1 MARDVERPG
10 ETEEAQTD
18 MPKRVLLRTA
28 AKVAALGAAALASAS
43 AGMGY
48 YVARRLTEPNAPS
61 FMDDFNM
68 TPFETGIDWEDIRIP
83 TAKEAQPLVG
93 WWFPRPETDRVI
105 VGCAGY
111 RGSKSD
117 LIGIGSALWRAGFNV
132 LLFDYHG
139 HGSSRGA
146 PVTLA
151 YRELQDFFSA
161 LDYAERRVPHARVG
175 LLGFSMG
182 GAIAILGAAQRPE
195 VRVVVADSPFA
206 THHDVV
212 SHNVQRVIRI
222 PGQPFA
228 AISDYFLL
236 RSAGYR
242 GRDVAPL
249 RVVDKLAGRPL
260 LLIHGTDDDMIP
272 VSHAH
277 RLYKAAQEPKELWL
291 APGANHCGAY
301 FLDRPTYCQ
310 RVASFLAQGLELAQA
325 QPMQEHLSAP
335 VTRLSAAGE

>member
-1 MARDVERPG
+1 MAR
-10 ETEEAQTD
+10 
-18 MPKRVLLRTA
+18 RVWRGA
-28 AKVAALGAAALASAS
+28 AMAAGIGAAALASVS

-48 YVARRLTEPNAPS
+48 YIARKLTEPNAPGYL
-61 FMDDFNM
+61 DDFTM
-68 TPFETGIDWEDIRIP
+68 TPFETGVAWEEIRIP
-83 TAKEAQPLVG
+83 TANEERPLAG

-105 VGCAGY
+105 IGCTGY

-139 HGSSRGA
+139 HGAHRGT

-151 YRELQDFFSA
+151 YRELHDFYAA
-161 LDYAERRVPHARVG
+161 LDYAKGRLLNARIGVI
-175 LLGFSMG
+175 GFSMG
-182 GAIAILGAAQRPE
+182 AAIAILGAAQRPE

-206 THHDVV
+206 THADVV
-212 SHNVQRVIRI
+212 SHSVQRVIHL

-228 AISDYFLL
+228 ALSDYFLE

-249 RVVDKLAGRPL
+249 RVVSQLAPRPL
-260 LLIHGTDDDMIP
+260 LLIHGCDDEMIP

-277 RLYKAAQEPKELWL
+277 RLYAAAREPKELWL

-301 FLDRPTYCQ
+301 FLDRPAYCQ
-310 RVASFLAQGLELAQA
+310 RVISFF
-325 QPMQEHLSAP
+325 
-335 VTRLSAAGE
+335 AAGLTEGVEEQAEMRAAGG

>member
-1 MARDVERPG
+1 MQAQGDSTMARRLWRG
-10 ETEEAQTD
+10 
-18 MPKRVLLRTA
+18 
-28 AKVAALGAAALASAS
+28 AALMAGAGAATLASVC

-48 YVARRLTEPNAPS
+48 YVARKLTEPSAPS
-61 FMDDFNM
+61 YLDDFIM
-68 TPFETGIDWEDIRIP
+68 TPFETGIAWEDVHIP
-83 TAKEAQPLVG
+83 TANEERPLAG

-105 VGCAGY
+105 IGCTGY

-139 HGSSRGA
+139 HGAHRGT

-151 YRELQDFFSA
+151 YRELHDFFAA
-161 LDYAERRVPHARVG
+161 LDYTQRRMPHARIGV
-175 LLGFSMG
+175 LGFSMG
-182 GAIAILGAAQRPE
+182 AAIAILGAAARPE

-206 THHDVV
+206 THADVV
-212 SHNVQRVIRI
+212 SHTIQHTIHL

-228 AISDYFLL
+228 AVSDYFLA

-272 VSHAH
+272 VSHGR
-277 RLYKAAQEPKELWL
+277 RLYAAAREPKELWL

-301 FLDRPTYCQ
+301 FLDRPAYCQ
-310 RVASFLAQGLELAQA
+310 RVTAFFTAGLAGEQAQGTAAQ
-325 QPMQEHLSAP
+325 SAE
-335 VTRLSAAGE
+335 VINR

>member
-1 MARDVERPG
+1 VGCSLGAVERDGRDKPGEAQKDMARRIWQS
-10 ETEEAQTD
+10 AA
-18 MPKRVLLRTA
+18 TA
-28 AKVAALGAAALASAS
+28 VGIGAAALASAS

-48 YVARRLTEPNAPS
+48 YVARRLTAPNPVS
-61 FMDDFNM
+61 FMNNFTM
-68 TPFETGIDWEDIRIP
+68 TPFETGIDWEDVRIP
-83 TAKEAQPLVG
+83 TANEERPLVG
-93 WWFPRPETDRVI
+93 WWFPRPETNRVI
-105 VGCAGY
+105 IGCAGY

-139 HGSSRGA
+139 HGAYHGA

-151 YRELQDFFSA
+151 YRELNDFFTA
-161 LDYAERRVPHARVG
+161 LDYAIDRVPNALVG
-175 LLGFSMG
+175 VIGFSMG
-182 GAIAILGAAQRPE
+182 AAIAILGAAQRPD

-212 SHNVQRVIRI
+212 SHNIQQVIHI

-228 AISDYFLL
+228 TISDYFLL

-249 RVVDKLAGRPL
+249 RVVSKLAGRPL
-260 LLIHGTDDDMIP
+260 LLIHGTDDTMIP
-272 VSHAH
+272 VNHAH
-277 RLYKAAQEPKELWL
+277 RLFAAAREPKQLWL

-301 FLDRPTYCQ
+301 FIDRQGYCA
-310 RVASFLAQGLELAQA
+310 RVISFFEQGLATQGRDVA
-325 QPMQEHLSAP
+325 
-335 VTRLSAAGE
+335 AAGRQTSAE

>member
-1 MARDVERPG
+1 MA
-10 ETEEAQTD
+10 
-18 MPKRVLLRTA
+18 KRVLLRNVA
-28 AKVAALGAAALASAS
+28 VAAGVGAAALASVS

-48 YVARRLTEPNAPS
+48 YVARRLTQPNTPS
-61 FMDDFNM
+61 FMDDFTM
-68 TPFETGIDWEDIRIP
+68 TPFETGIPWEDVRIP
-83 TAKEAQPLVG
+83 TANEERPLVG
-93 WWFPRPETDRVI
+93 WWFPRPETKRVI
-105 VGCAGY
+105 IGCAGY

-117 LIGIGSALWRAGFNV
+117 LIGIGSAMWRAGFNV

-139 HGSSRGA
+139 HGAGRGA

-151 YRELQDFFSA
+151 YRELHDFFAA
-161 LDYAERRVPHARVG
+161 LDYTQRRIPQARIGV
-175 LLGFSMG
+175 LGFSMG

-228 AISDYFLL
+228 SISDYFLL

-242 GRDVAPL
+242 GRDVAPI
-249 RVVDKLAGRPL
+249 RVIDKLAGRPL

-277 RLYKAAQEPKELWL
+277 RLFEAAHEPKELWIT
-291 APGANHCGAY
+291 PGANHCGAY
-301 FLDRPTYCQ
+301 FLDRPGYCQ
-310 RVASFLAQGLELAQA
+310 RVGAFFTQALADA
-325 QPMQEHLSAP
+325 QPQRVTAP
-335 VTRLSAAGE
+335 VTLRDAAGE

>member
-1 MARDVERPG
+1 MARRIWRSV
-10 ETEEAQTD
+10 A
-18 MPKRVLLRTA
+18 
-28 AKVAALGAAALASAS
+28 VAAGLSAAALASAS

-48 YVARRLTEPNAPS
+48 YVARKLTAPNPIGP
-61 FMDDFNM
+61 MDDFTM
-68 TPFETGIDWEDIRIP
+68 TPFETGVDWEDIRIP
-83 TAKEAQPLVG
+83 TANPERPLVG
-93 WWFPRPETDRVI
+93 WWFPRPETKRVI
-105 VGCAGY
+105 IGCAGY

-139 HGSSRGA
+139 HGAYRGS

-151 YRELQDFFSA
+151 FRELHDFFAA
-161 LDYAERRVPHARVG
+161 LDYTLDRVPGARIG
-175 LLGFSMG
+175 LIGFSMG

-212 SHNVQRVIRI
+212 SHNIQQVIRI

-249 RVVDKLAGRPL
+249 RVVNKLAGRPL
-260 LLIHGTDDDMIP
+260 LLIHGDDDGMIP
-272 VSHAH
+272 ISHAH
-277 RLYKAAQEPKELWL
+277 RLFAAAHEPKELWI

-301 FLDRPTYCQ
+301 FLDRPAYCQ
-310 RVASFLAQGLELAQA
+310 RVINFFAQGLERQEPAGTSLRQA
-325 QPMQEHLSAP
+325 
-335 VTRLSAAGE
+335 AAGE

>member
-1 MARDVERPG
+1 MAGRLARG
-10 ETEEAQTD
+10 LA
-18 MPKRVLLRTA
+18 LA
-28 AKVAALGAAALASAS
+28 AGVSAAALASAS

-48 YVARRLTEPNAPS
+48 YVARKLTAPNSAS
-61 FMDDFNM
+61 YLDDFTI
-68 TPFETGIDWEDIRIP
+68 TPFETGIAWEDIHIP
-83 TAKEAQPLVG
+83 TANEERPLVG
-93 WWFPRPETDRVI
+93 WWFPRPETDRVL

-117 LIGIGSALWRAGFNV
+117 LIGIGSAMWRAGFNV

-139 HGSSRGA
+139 HGAGRGA

-151 YRELQDFFSA
+151 YRELHDFFAA
-161 LDYAERRVPHARVG
+161 LDYAQRRVTHARIGVF
-175 LLGFSMG
+175 GFSMG
-182 GAIAILGAAQRPE
+182 AAITILGAAQRPE
-195 VRVVVADSPFA
+195 VRAIMADSPFA
-206 THHDVV
+206 THADVV

-228 AISDYFLL
+228 AISDYFLA

-249 RVVDKLAGRPL
+249 RVIAQLAPRPL
-260 LLIHGTDDDMIP
+260 LLIHGTDDEMIP

-277 RLYKAAQEPKELWL
+277 RLYDAAREPKELWL

-301 FLDRPTYCQ
+301 FLDRPAYCQ
-310 RVASFLAQGLELAQA
+310 RVAAFFEQALAAQDA
-325 QPMQEHLSAP
+325 PATQPAAVRSRSA
-335 VTRLSAAGE
+335 G